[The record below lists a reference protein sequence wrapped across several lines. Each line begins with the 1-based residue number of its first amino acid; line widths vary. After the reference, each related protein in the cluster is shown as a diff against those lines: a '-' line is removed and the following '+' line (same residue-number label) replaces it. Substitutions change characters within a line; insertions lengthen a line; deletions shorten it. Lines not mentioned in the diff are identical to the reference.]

1 MSTARRGTIE
11 VGQAIPSA
19 RVSVQTETGWQSV
32 DARTLFAGRNV
43 VLFALPGAFTP
54 TCSSSHLP
62 GYEALAPAFSAAGID
77 AIYCLSVNDP
87 FVMEAWGR
95 EQRIERVALVADG
108 NAAWT
113 RAVGMDVSK
122 EDLCFG
128 VRSWRYA
135 MVVRDGVVAALF
147 VEPDVPG
154 DPFEVSDAE
163 TVLRSLAPDAKLA
176 PPVTIFTRPGCPHC
190 RRAKGLLDGRGWTYD
205 EIEIGREATTRTLA
219 AVAGATT
226 VPRSSSAGG
235 SSGART
241 RSRPSSRRADAGRSR
256 EEDSRKRPPSAVGR
270 ARRRAARRKAE
281 ETRLRGAEHWS
292 SRQTRMRGFRPI
304 RASP

>member
-1 MSTARRGTIE
+1 METARRGTIE
-11 VGQAIPSA
+11 VGAPIPSA
-19 RVSVQTETGWQSV
+19 QVSVQTEEGWQSV
-32 DARTLFAGRNV
+32 DARTLFAGRDA

-62 GYEALAPAFSAAGID
+62 GYEELAPAFEAAGID

-95 EQRIERVALVADG
+95 QQRVERVKLVADG
-108 NAAWT
+108 NAALT
-113 RAVGMDVSK
+113 RALGMDVSK

-135 MVVRDGVVAALF
+135 MIVRDGVVAALF

-163 TVLRSLAPDAKLA
+163 TVLRSLVPDAKLA

-190 RRAKGLLDGRGWTYD
+190 RRAKALLDERGYAYD
-205 EIEIGREATTRTLA
+205 EITIGREATSRTLA

-226 VPRSSSAGG
+226 VPQVFIGG
-235 SSGART
+235 RRVGGADALEAELGAR
-241 RSRPSSRRADAGRSR
+241 
-256 EEDSRKRPPSAVGR
+256 
-270 ARRRAARRKAE
+270 
-281 ETRLRGAEHWS
+281 
-292 SRQTRMRGFRPI
+292 
-304 RASP
+304 

>member
-1 MSTARRGTIE
+1 MASARRAAIE

-19 RVSVQTETGWQSV
+19 QVSVQTEAGWRSV
-32 DARTLFAGRNV
+32 DARTLFEGRDV
-43 VLFALPGAFTP
+43 VVFALPGAFTP

-62 GYEALAPAFSAAGID
+62 GYEELAPAFEAAGID

-95 EQRIERVALVADG
+95 QQGIRRVELIADG
-108 NAAWT
+108 NAALT
-113 RAVGMDVSK
+113 RALGMDVSK

-135 MVVRDGVVAALF
+135 MIVRDGVVAALF
-147 VEPDVPG
+147 VEPDVAG

-163 TVLRSLAPDAKLA
+163 TVLRSLVPDAKLA

-190 RRAKGLLDGRGWTYD
+190 RRAKALLDGRGWAYD
-205 EIEIGREATTRTLA
+205 EIEIGRDATSRSLA

-226 VPRSSSAGG
+226 VPQVFIGG
-235 SSGART
+235 RLVGG
-241 RSRPSSRRADAGRSR
+241 ADAL
-256 EEDSRKRPPSAVGR
+256 EAEF
-270 ARRRAARRKAE
+270 AAR
-281 ETRLRGAEHWS
+281 
-292 SRQTRMRGFRPI
+292 
-304 RASP
+304 